1 MATGTEAETAVAE
14 LDHKLAHV
22 LETGIRTRLVREAL
36 LSREPDEAHALA
48 SGILHRSPPARGSA
62 VDLLRDALYSVLLA
76 RSDAGGEALPYG
88 FRAELYRSAHEAGDE
103 QVMRLLR
110 SASPMERA
118 DDAALRLPR
127 EVEDIPLGRR
137 RTLAKEADKNLL
149 DLLALDCDPTVI
161 ANLLRNPK
169 ITEEDVVRL
178 AARRPVATASL
189 LAVYE
194 CPRWSRNPRVRVA
207 LARNPYAPVDVAI
220 QALGTIPLAD
230 LREMRRDPDLHPD
243 TRHQVEDE
251 LARRNG

>member
-1 MATGTEAETAVAE
+1 MATRTEAETAVAE
-14 LDHKLAHV
+14 LDRKLAHV
-22 LETGIRTRLVREAL
+22 LEAGIRTRLVREAL
-36 LSREPDEAHALA
+36 LSRAPDEAYALA

-103 QVMRLLR
+103 QVMRVLR
-110 SASPMERA
+110 SSSPMERA
-118 DDAALRLPR
+118 LRLPK
-127 EVEDIPLGRR
+127 ELEDIPLGTR
-137 RTLAKEADKNLL
+137 RTLAKGSDKDLL
-149 DLLALDCDPTVI
+149 DHLALDCDATVI

-178 AARRPVATASL
+178 AARRPVAASSL

-243 TRHQVEDE
+243 TRRQVEDE
-251 LARRNG
+251 VARRNG